1 METEDRNEVS
11 LPKSISKYLK
21 KLEQV
26 EEILKI
32 YTDKLNLPDYVVE
45 EARQIYEEAL
55 KKDLL
60 CGRATRNIVA
70 AATYVACR
78 IHNIPRDL
86 KEFEKAYPIVT
97 KKDVARD
104 YRLLLK
110 HLNLKALPINPI
122 IYVNKIASNLN
133 LNQNIIQET
142 IKILNKA
149 EEAGLTRGKDPVGI
163 AAGALYLVCK
173 QNNVDIVLNDIAKT
187 ANVTG
192 ATIRKRSRDIER
204 LFKGHY

>member
-1 METEDRNEVS
+1 MEKEDRNEVS
-11 LPKSISKYLK
+11 LPKLISKYLK

-78 IHNIPRDL
+78 IH
-86 KEFEKAYPIVT
+86 
-97 KKDVARD
+97 
-104 YRLLLK
+104 RLLLK

-204 LFKGHY
+204 LLKGHH